1 MPAKDSNLIIAPSL
15 LAANFSRLDREI
27 IRLNRSGAEWIHL
40 DIMDGHFVPNLSF
53 GPDTLKAIR
62 SQTDLYVDVHLMCE
76 RPEIL
81 IEPFAKAG
89 ANSITV
95 HTELGSRVKDLL
107 WQIRSNETEV
117 GLAINPSTSIEAVTP
132 FLESIDLLLIMTVN
146 PGFGGQ
152 SFIPEMLPKI
162 EAATRYRKEKG
173 LEFRVEVDGGINPAT
188 GAQCTQV
195 GADTIVAG
203 SSLFSKPNLKAAV
216 SHLRRSCDP
225 RHRELSISATEAS

>member
-1 MPAKDSNLIIAPSL
+1 MPATESNLIIAPSL

-62 SQTDLYVDVHLMCE
+62 PQTDLYVDVHLMCE

-117 GLAINPSTSIEAVTP
+117 GLAINPPTSIEAVAP

-173 LEFRVEVDGGINPAT
+173 LNFRVEVDGGINPAT

-203 SSLFSKPNLKAAV
+203 SSLFSKQNLKAAV
-216 SHLRRSCDP
+216 SNLRQSCDP
-225 RHRELSISATEAS
+225 RHRELAIPASNAS

>member
-1 MPAKDSNLIIAPSL
+1 MPKTESNLIIAPSL
-15 LAANFSRLDREI
+15 LAANPSRLDREI

-53 GPDTLKAIR
+53 GPATLKAIR
-62 SQTDLYVDVHLMCE
+62 PHTNLYIDTHLMCE

-95 HTELGSRVKDLL
+95 HAELGSRVKDLL

-117 GLAINPSTSIEAVTP
+117 GLAINPPTSIETVTP

-152 SFIPEMLPKI
+152 SFIPEVLPKI

-173 LEFRVEVDGGINPAT
+173 LDFRIEVDGGINPAT

-195 GADTIVAG
+195 GADTLVAG
-203 SSLFSKPNLKAAV
+203 SSLFSKTNLRAAV
-216 SHLRRSCDP
+216 SHLRGNCDP
-225 RHRELSISATEAS
+225 RHMELAIPATDVS